1 MFVLVLMLLF
11 MAAVP
16 IFVIGVPL
24 LVVGVWFVSELV
36 VKAAGLFLNIYEWV
50 LGVLAV
56 LIAELIGAI
65 EIRPYKG

>member
-11 MAAVP
+11 MAVVP

-24 LVVGVWFVSELV
+24 LVAGVWFVVALV
-36 VKAAGLFLNIYEWV
+36 VNTAGLFLNICEWV
-50 LGVLAV
+50 LRGLAV